1 MLEVTNPLLRK
12 THIFHLLSRPH
23 MNDEHQEQPVPR
35 LIEGSLDPWTIEDD
49 CLTMESNLIPNRL
62 RSVPFVRKY
71 LSYNLD

>member
-1 MLEVTNPLLRK
+1 
-12 THIFHLLSRPH
+12 